1 MCRAIVLFNLIPL
14 DFKFIA
20 DQNRSRLGYAET
32 RSTRLP
38 TLIDHL
44 AVDYDHIVGRTAVD
58 NHRRGRIL
66 LVKFGKGRQEF
77 VTVTQHGE
85 FGPLI
90 RNKHISFVFIQHIG
104 FVQRHMRRH
113 GIARHFFPTVGNDR
127 NVRTLHRFQFIS
139 NFTAAFIR
147 FCFDRLIFRHI
158 QNARIRQADQLSAFR
173 TQRERTVD
181 LRRIDHIVEFDR
193 NFTRTLVEYDTSFDR
208 SVIGGSD
215 HPHDRVIDCAVYVVI
230 HQIVAR
236 LYDDRRTVLRIR
248 QIQRSRILHQRRIQI
263 SSIDELKCDLDGRE
277 RIVFV
282 EQNINPF
289 VCLIDCHFCILHGSV
304 DDRVGIPRI
313 VVLTRAKKHCRQ

>member
-1 MCRAIVLFNLIPL
+1 MG
-14 DFKFIA
+14 
-20 DQNRSRLGYAET
+20 S
-32 RSTRLP
+32 
-38 TLIDHL
+38 
-44 AVDYDHIVGRTAVD
+44 
-58 NHRRGRIL
+58 
-66 LVKFGKGRQEF
+66 
-77 VTVTQHGE
+77 
-85 FGPLI
+85 
-90 RNKHISFVFIQHIG
+90 
-104 FVQRHMRRH
+104 
-113 GIARHFFPTVGNDR
+113 
-127 NVRTLHRFQFIS
+127 
-139 NFTAAFIR
+139 
-147 FCFDRLIFRHI
+147 DRLVFRHI
-158 QNARIRQADQLSAFR
+158 QNARVSQADQLAAFR

-193 NFTRTLVEYDTSFDR
+193 DFTRTLVEYDTSFDR

-236 LYDDRRTVLRIR
+236 LYDDRRTVLRVR